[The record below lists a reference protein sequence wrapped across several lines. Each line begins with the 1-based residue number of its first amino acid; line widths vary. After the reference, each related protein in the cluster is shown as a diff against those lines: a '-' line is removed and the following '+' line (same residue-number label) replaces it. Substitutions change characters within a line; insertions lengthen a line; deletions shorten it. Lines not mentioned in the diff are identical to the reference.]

1 MLDTIFLVAAV
12 VGGTVMVC
20 QFIMMF
26 LGMGDDASGDFGGDA
41 DLGMDADIG
50 MDVDAVDGAIEGVDA
65 IDADHQTS
73 WSQAADADVDHP
85 DASRIFEI
93 LSFRS
98 VVAAVAFFGFAG
110 KASLASE
117 LTNSQSLMVAIVAG
131 VAAMYGIY
139 WTMMQIYKLRASGN
153 ENINNAIG
161 QSARVNVAIPKQGD
175 GSGKVQLVL
184 QNRSVEYE
192 AVTSEEHAFSSGD
205 QVVVVDILGPDKVL
219 VESSNELA
227 ESHA

>member
-1 MLDTIFLVAAV
+1 MLDTIFLIAAV
-12 VGGTVMVC
+12 AGGTVMVC
-20 QFIMMF
+20 QFLMMF
-26 LGMGDDASGDFGGDA
+26 LGMGDDGAA
-41 DLGMDADIG
+41 DLSGDADIG
-50 MDVDAVDGAIEGVDA
+50 MEGL
-65 IDADHQTS
+65 DADPQTS
-73 WSQAADADVDHP
+73 WSQAADADMGHP

-117 LTNSQSLMVAIVAG
+117 LQPTQALLIGLAAG
-131 VAAMYGIY
+131 GVAMYGIY
-139 WTMMQIYKLRASGN
+139 WIMLQIYRLRTSGN
-153 ENINNAIG
+153 ENINNAMG

-175 GSGKVQLVL
+175 GAGKVQLVL

-192 AVTSEEHAFSSGD
+192 AVTSEKTPFKSGD

-219 VESSNELA
+219 VESPAELA
-227 ESHA
+227 AELAKPHV

>member
-1 MLDTIFLVAAV
+1 MLDTIFLIAAV
-12 VGGTVMVC
+12 AGGTVMVC
-20 QFIMMF
+20 QFLMMF
-26 LGMGDDASGDFGGDA
+26 LGIGDDGAADLSGDV
-41 DLGMDADIG
+41 DIG
-50 MDVDAVDGAIEGVDA
+50 MEGL
-65 IDADHQTS
+65 DADPQTS
-73 WSQAADADVDHP
+73 WSQAADADMGHP

-117 LTNSQSLMVAIVAG
+117 LQPTQALLIGLAAG
-131 VAAMYGIY
+131 GAAMYGIY
-139 WTMMQIYKLRASGN
+139 WIMLQIYRLRTAGN
-153 ENINNAIG
+153 ENINNAMG

-175 GSGKVQLVL
+175 GAGKVQLVL

-192 AVTSEEHAFSSGD
+192 AVTSEKTPFKSGD

-219 VESSNELA
+219 VESPAELA
-227 ESHA
+227 ESHV

>member
-1 MLDTIFLVAAV
+1 
-12 VGGTVMVC
+12 
-20 QFIMMF
+20 MF
-26 LGMGDDASGDFGGDA
+26 LGMGDDGSGDLGSGDVGADA
-41 DLGMDADIG
+41 DLS
-50 MDVDAVDGAIEGVDA
+50 MDVDGFDGAIDGVDGL
-65 IDADHQTS
+65 DADHQTT
-73 WSQAADADVDHP
+73 WSHAADVDVGHP

-117 LTNSQSLMVAIVAG
+117 LSDSQSLLIGLAAG
-131 VAAMYGIY
+131 GAAMYGIY
-139 WTMMQIYKLRASGN
+139 WIMLQIYRLRTSGN

-175 GSGKVQLVL
+175 GAGKVQLVL

-192 AVTSEEHAFSSGD
+192 AVTSEERPFKSGD
-205 QVVVVDILGPDKVL
+205 QVVVVDILGPSKVL
-219 VESSNELA
+219 VESSAELA
-227 ESHA
+227 ETHA

>member
-1 MLDTIFLVAAV
+1 MLDTIFLIAAV

-20 QFIMMF
+20 QFVMMF
-26 LGMGDDASGDFGGDA
+26 LGMGDDGSGDIGADA
-41 DLGMDADIG
+41 DLH
-50 MDVDAVDGAIEGVDA
+50 MDVDGLEGVIDGVDGL
-65 IDADHQTS
+65 DADHQTS
-73 WSQAADADVDHP
+73 WSHAADADMGHP

-117 LTNSQSLMVAIVAG
+117 LSDSQSLLIGIAAG
-131 VAAMYGIY
+131 GAAMYGIY
-139 WTMMQIYKLRASGN
+139 WVMLQIYRLRTSGN

-161 QSARVNVAIPKQGD
+161 QPARVNVAIPKQGD
-175 GSGKVQLVL
+175 GAGKVQLVL

-192 AVTSEEHAFSSGD
+192 AVTSEQQPFKSGD
-205 QVVVVDILGPDKVL
+205 QVVVVDILGPSKVL
-219 VESSNELA
+219 VESSAVLA
-227 ESHA
+227 ETHA